1 MEEHG
6 QHPRRGGPRHILIR
20 RSAQGGITAQ
30 LARSVGDCAAAT
42 AMALIATEII
52 CGCAQGFAWIIQ
64 AVVCGA

>member
-1 MEEHG
+1 MEEHW
-6 QHPRRGGPRHILIR
+6 HHHRHQGTRHVVIR

-52 CGCAQGFAWIIQ
+52 CGCAQGFAWMIW
-64 AVVCGA
+64 AVMCGA